1 MANSNAPFGFMPFM
15 PTQGGATP
23 SFGLEKRKI
32 LFSYA
37 TKIHRGTPVVS
48 LGTGYLNVATPGTTQ
63 IAGIFWACSY
73 YSTAAKRPIWSP
85 YWPAGS
91 PSGTLDA
98 EALIITDP
106 NMLFIAQSTGASVA
120 IVFADINANAQFTV
134 GTGNDTTGLSGSTIN
149 DAGITT
155 TATLPFRII
164 DTYSSY
170 APPGTDGTDDAS
182 IYNKVIVRMN
192 FTDRTSATGI

>member
-1 MANSNAPFGFMPFM
+1 MANTLAPMGFQPFGYSEGP
-15 PTQGGATP
+15 TP
-23 SFGLEKRKI
+23 SFGLSTRKI

-37 TKIHRGTPVVS
+37 TKIHRGVPVVS
-48 LGTGYLNVATPGTTQ
+48 LGTGYINVATPGTTQ
-63 IAGIFWACSY
+63 ISGIFWGCEY
-73 YSTAAKRPIWSP
+73 YSTAAKRPVKSP

-98 EALIITDP
+98 FAFVITDP
-106 NMLFIAQSTGASVA
+106 AVLFLAQSTGASVP

-134 GTGNDTTGLSGSTIN
+134 GTGNDATGMSGSTLN

-164 DTYSSY
+164 DLYSSFV
-170 APPGTDGTDDAS
+170 PVGTDGADDAS
-182 IYNKVIVRMN
+182 IYNKVIVRAN
-192 FTDRTSATGI
+192 FTDRTSTTGI